1 MICFDRRWFDLPF
14 VIMLSKD
21 YLKEIQIVFIF
32 LKGLYLDCYLRKWI
46 CSSTVWVYV
55 HATEIYTVAS
65 SQNIPWAFFYEI
77 ILTKL
82 METCYLSSFQHTFYQ
97 CEAP

>member
-1 MICFDRRWFDLPF
+1 MICLDRRWFDLPF

-21 YLKEIQIVFIF
+21 YLKEILIVFIF
-32 LKGLYLDCYLRKWI
+32 LKGLYLDGYLRKRI

-65 SQNIPWAFFYEI
+65 CQNKPWNIF
-77 ILTKL
+77 L
-82 METCYLSSFQHTFYQ
+82 
-97 CEAP
+97 